1 MCFSCEKECDS
12 TDNSSNNSGNNL
24 PPQNCGTVT
33 MDVNYLTSET
43 FNSNQHEVTCAAG
56 INKSNGAISQV
67 AVAFGFNCNTS

>member
-33 MDVNYLTSET
+33 MDVNYLTSES
-43 FNSNQHEVTCAAG
+43 FNSNH
-56 INKSNGAISQV
+56 I
-67 AVAFGFNCNTS
+67 